1 MVSKCMS
8 KLNTTWQT
16 TIAKFNIK
24 GSGEVRLQFVL
35 WFVKFNPDELCILY
49 LRISFDLH
57 FENYKRYPT
66 EFN

>member
-8 KLNTTWQT
+8 KLNTTWQA

-35 WFVKFNPDELCILY
+35 WFVKFNPDDLYILY
-49 LRISFDLH
+49 LRNFGLH
-57 FENYKRYPT
+57 LENYKRYPT